1 MTSIKKS
8 SPVLREVLM
17 QFSVEQDTPDQKL
30 LNTYIEKF
38 PQFESQLRSLASQF
52 MDAGVEAREWGGE
65 TGRSLDSHDIEEAA
79 ISVSVFQSRYFE
91 ETGCVFGESRED
103 AKSIENRLSSL
114 DRPAYR
120 GLASRLGINTLVLNQ
135 LRDREIDSTTI
146 SRRFMECLAHELNAS
161 VGVIRQFLSLPSAIS
176 PMASFKAEGKPQSNS
191 RESFEEALVHSGL
204 DEEQIRSLLD

>member
-8 SPVLREVLM
+8 SPVLREVLI
-17 QFSVEQDTPDQKL
+17 QFSVEQDTPDQQL
-30 LNTYIEKF
+30 LDSYIEKY

-52 MDAGVEAREWGGE
+52 MDAGVEAREWEGE
-65 TGRSLDSHDIEEAA
+65 TGSLDSHDIEEAA

-103 AKSIENRLSSL
+103 AKTIENRLSSL

-146 SRRFMECLAHELNAS
+146 SLRFTERLAHELNAS
-161 VGVIRQFLSLPSAIS
+161 VGVIQQFLSLPPAIS
-176 PMASFKAEGKPQSNS
+176 AMASFKAEDKPQSNS
-191 RESFEEALVHSGL
+191 RESFEEALMHSGL

>member
-8 SPVLREVLM
+8 SPVLREVLI
-17 QFSVEQDTPDQKL
+17 QFSVEQDTPDQQL
-30 LNTYIEKF
+30 LDSYIEKY

-52 MDAGVEAREWGGE
+52 MDAGVEAREWEGE
-65 TGRSLDSHDIEEAA
+65 TGSLDSHDIEEAA

-103 AKSIENRLSSL
+103 AKTIENRLSSL

-146 SRRFMECLAHELNAS
+146 SRRFTERLAHELNAS
-161 VGVIRQFLSLPSAIS
+161 VGVIRQFLSLPPAIS
-176 PMASFKAEGKPQSNS
+176 AMASFKAEDKPQSNS
-191 RESFEEALVHSGL
+191 RESFEEALMHSGL